1 MLFFA
6 DAERGLPMDLNEAG
20 RELRRLRQ
28 ELERHNHLYYVRD
41 APELSDAEYDQMFRL
56 LNDIEARFPNLV
68 TPDSPSQRVGSTP
81 ASQFAQVRHR
91 TPMLSLQN
99 AMNEDEVRAFDER
112 IRRFLG
118 RTEEIEYVI
127 EPKFDGLSAELVYEN
142 GVLSVGATRGDGTT
156 GEDVTANLRTIRAIP
171 LRLAAP
177 AEPADLFGPPPV
189 PPLLEVR
196 GEVYMPVAGFQQL
209 NQQREARGEAVFAN
223 PRNAA
228 AGGLRQL
235 DSRISAAR
243 PLHFFAYATGAVDGL
258 ELSSQWGLLAALRKL
273 GFPVTDLARRVK
285 GIEAV
290 IREYRRLGDLRE
302 SLPFEIDGT
311 VVKVDSFAD
320 QRKLGEVSRSPRW
333 AIAFKFPPRREVT
346 RVLRIVEQVG
356 RTGVL
361 TPVAELQPVKVAGVM
376 VARATL
382 HNEDELRRKD
392 VRAGDLVEVQRAGDV
407 IPEVVRVRLDSRSP
421 DSTPYS
427 MVTVCPSCHGP
438 VVREEGETA
447 RRCVNSSCP
456 AQLREHLIH
465 FGSKRAMDIEHL
477 GDRLADQLVERGLV
491 KDVADVFSLRFED
504 VASLDRMAARSARNL
519 LDAIESSKT
528 RPLARLL
535 TALGI
540 RHVGDVLAHALASR
554 FMTMQAIE
562 AAATTSIIE
571 EVGDPLAE
579 VDDVGPVVARCI
591 RDWFG
596 TEANR
601 SLLRRLEIAGLC
613 MTHQKGEVEADPRFA
628 GKVFVFTGT
637 LSTMTREAAQ
647 AMVLARGGKAAG
659 SVSGK
664 TDFVVS
670 GIDAGSKLDKAR
682 DLGVTVLTEDEFRE
696 MVA

>member
-1 MLFFA
+1 
-6 DAERGLPMDLNEAG
+6 
-20 RELRRLRQ
+20 
-28 ELERHNHLYYVRD
+28 
-41 APELSDAEYDQMFRL
+41 
-56 LNDIEARFPNLV
+56 
-68 TPDSPSQRVGSTP
+68 
-81 ASQFAQVRHR
+81 
-91 TPMLSLQN
+91 
-99 AMNEDEVRAFDER
+99 
-112 IRRFLG
+112 
-118 RTEEIEYVI
+118 
-127 EPKFDGLSAELVYEN
+127 
-142 GVLSVGATRGDGTT
+142 
-156 GEDVTANLRTIRAIP
+156 
-171 LRLAAP
+171 
-177 AEPADLFGPPPV
+177 
-189 PPLLEVR
+189 
-196 GEVYMPVAGFQQL
+196 
-209 NQQREARGEAVFAN
+209 
-223 PRNAA
+223 
-228 AGGLRQL
+228 
-235 DSRISAAR
+235 
-243 PLHFFAYATGAVDGL
+243 
-258 ELSSQWGLLAALRKL
+258 
-273 GFPVTDLARRVK
+273 
-285 GIEAV
+285 
-290 IREYRRLGDLRE
+290 
-302 SLPFEIDGT
+302 
-311 VVKVDSFAD
+311 
-320 QRKLGEVSRSPRW
+320 
-333 AIAFKFPPRREVT
+333 
-346 RVLRIVEQVG
+346 
-356 RTGVL
+356 
-361 TPVAELQPVKVAGVM
+361 
-376 VARATL
+376 
-382 HNEDELRRKD
+382 
-392 VRAGDLVEVQRAGDV
+392 
-407 IPEVVRVRLDSRSP
+407 
-421 DSTPYS
+421 
-427 MVTVCPSCHGP
+427 
-438 VVREEGETA
+438 
-447 RRCVNSSCP
+447 
-456 AQLREHLIH
+456 
-465 FGSKRAMDIEHL
+465 MDIEHL